1 MNPPQN
7 SGGKMFTL
15 SDLRRYDGEDGEMY
29 IAYRGKVYDV
39 TNCPHWRS
47 GIHENL
53 HFPGQD
59 LTSEFPEAPHGE
71 EVFNFPCLQFIG
83 FLADQ

>member
-1 MNPPQN
+1 MNPHLN
-7 SGGKMFTL
+7 SSGKIFTL
-15 SDLRRYDGEDGEMY
+15 SDLRRYDGEDGQMY
-29 IAYRGKVYDV
+29 VAFKGKVYDV

-59 LTSEFPEAPHGE
+59 LTAEFPDAPHSE
-71 EVFNFPCLQFIG
+71 EVFSFPCLQFIG

>member
-1 MNPPQN
+1 MNPPLN

-15 SDLRRYDGEDGEMY
+15 SELSRFDGDDSQMY
-29 IAYRGKVYDV
+29 IAFRGKVYDV
-39 TNCPHWRS
+39 TNCPHWRT

-59 LTSEFPEAPHGE
+59 LTAEFPDAPHGE
-71 EVFNFPCLQFIG
+71 EVFNFPSIHFIG
-83 FLADQ
+83 FLVDS